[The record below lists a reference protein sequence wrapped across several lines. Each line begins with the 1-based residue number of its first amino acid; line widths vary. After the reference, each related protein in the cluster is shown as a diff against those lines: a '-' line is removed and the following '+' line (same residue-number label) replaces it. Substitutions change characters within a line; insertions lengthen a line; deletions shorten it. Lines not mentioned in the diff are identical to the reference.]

1 MNVIEKAISQMESWA
16 DDPAHG
22 YDQRYRWGEYG
33 DFDCSAAVIQAW
45 ENAGVPVKSN
55 GATYTGNMLA
65 VFKRCGFEDVT
76 SKINL
81 STGNGLVRGDVL
93 LNITHHTA
101 MFCGNGYEV
110 EASGNEKGGITGGK
124 PGDQTGGEFLKRR
137 YRNFPWTNILRY
149 TGAGNTA
156 SSAIKETGSTGKTY
170 TVKAGDSLWSI
181 AANQLG
187 DGTRWKEIKTL
198 NGLASEL
205 IHAGQVLKI
214 PGAAGETAEAPTSAA
229 AETCTVTLP
238 LLKRGHTGLSVKA
251 LQTLL
256 VLRGMSVDVDGSF
269 GEKTESAVRS
279 FQTAAKILSDGEV
292 GKDTWKALIG

>member
-1 MNVIEKAISQMESWA
+1 MSVIEKAISQMESWA

-93 LNITHHTA
+93 LNVTHHTA

-110 EASGNEKGGITGGK
+110 EASGNEKGGITGG
-124 PGDQTGGEFLKRR
+124 
-137 YRNFPWTNILRY
+137 
-149 TGAGNTA
+149 
-156 SSAIKETGSTGKTY
+156 KETGSTGKTY

-198 NGLASEL
+198 NGLASDL

-214 PGAAGETAEAPTSAA
+214 PGAAGEAAEAPTSAA